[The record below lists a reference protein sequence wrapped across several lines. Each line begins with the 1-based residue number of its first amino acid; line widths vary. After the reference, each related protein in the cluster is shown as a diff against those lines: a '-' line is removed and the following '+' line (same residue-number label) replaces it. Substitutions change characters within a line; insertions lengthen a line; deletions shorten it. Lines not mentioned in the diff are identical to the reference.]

1 MAVNNFNPAYNFV
14 RGYTCAADIAANVIV
29 KISSNEAVALAT
41 AATDAVMGVTVTANG
56 GAGRFLD
63 VAYGGQAQVLCGGSF
78 TAGAPLVAD
87 GAGLAVGITPVAGAG
102 GATVNKI
109 IGYALTD
116 GAAGQLAIL
125 RLEPGAVVIS

>member
-14 RGYTCAADIAANVIV
+14 RGYTCATDIVANVIV

-41 AATDAVMGVTVTANG
+41 AATDAVMGVTVTGNG

-63 VAYGGQAQVLCGGSF
+63 VAYGGQAQVICGGPF

-87 GAGLAVGITPVAGAG
+87 GTGFAVGITPVAAG
-102 GATVNKI
+102 GAVVNKI

-116 GAAGQLAIL
+116 GAVGQLAIV

>member
-29 KISSNEAVALAT
+29 KISTNEVVALAT

-87 GAGLAVGITPVAGAG
+87 GAGLAVGITPVATAG
-102 GATVNKI
+102 TVVNKI

-116 GAAGQLAIL
+116 GASGQLAIL

>member
-29 KISSNEAVALAT
+29 KISTNEVVALAT

-87 GAGLAVGITPVAGAG
+87 GAGLAVGITPLAAAG
-102 GATVNKI
+102 TVVNKI

-116 GAAGQLAIL
+116 GASGQLAIL

>member
-1 MAVNNFNPAYNFV
+1 MAVNNFNPAYNFA

-41 AATDAVMGVTVTANG
+41 AATDAVMGVTVSANG

-87 GAGLAVGITPVAGAG
+87 GSGFAVGITPVASG
-102 GATVNKI
+102 GTVVNKI

-116 GAAGQLAIL
+116 GASGQLAIV